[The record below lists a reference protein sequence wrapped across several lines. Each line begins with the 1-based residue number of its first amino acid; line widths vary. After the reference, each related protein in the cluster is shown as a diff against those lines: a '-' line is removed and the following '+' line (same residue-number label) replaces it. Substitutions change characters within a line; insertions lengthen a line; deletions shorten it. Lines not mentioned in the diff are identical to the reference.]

1 VFLICYSVTD
11 SDSLVRAEK
20 VCFIFVCL
28 GGGEDSVADQFNSQV
43 YLPEIR
49 RITGPGGKRI
59 PVILVGT
66 KLDEHRQVSR
76 EEAEA
81 AARRMKAVAL
91 HEISA
96 RFDLGLQRLFEEEVI
111 TYAR

>member
-1 VFLICYSVTD
+1 
-11 SDSLVRAEK
+11 
-20 VCFIFVCL
+20 
-28 GGGEDSVADQFNSQV
+28 
-43 YLPEIR
+43 
-49 RITGPGGKRI
+49 
-59 PVILVGT
+59 VILVGT

-111 TYAR
+111 THAR